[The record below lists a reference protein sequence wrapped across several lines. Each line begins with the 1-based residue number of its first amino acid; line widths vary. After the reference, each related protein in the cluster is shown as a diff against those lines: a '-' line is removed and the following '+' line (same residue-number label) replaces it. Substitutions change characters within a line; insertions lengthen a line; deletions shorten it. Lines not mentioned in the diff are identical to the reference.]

1 MNHVYSKPTGHYAQ
15 EAAGLNV
22 CLLAFAECVGIDLA
36 HETSREVTR
45 IHKIPI
51 DHFRERHQAKA
62 RAGVALFLSGT
73 EKDD

>member
-1 MNHVYSKPTGHYAQ
+1 
-15 EAAGLNV
+15 
-22 CLLAFAECVGIDLA
+22 LLAFAECVGIDLA